1 MKRIL
6 ALSAIAAALYGCN
19 SSTPGDEDKYVAFN
33 IVTYEGTSDDGV
45 TTLSYQV
52 INDSPLL
59 TLTCNWTPDRELTAG
74 TRLLVA
80 YSTDTPTESGSVN
93 LLQASLV
100 YGGALEVS
108 DKTDSIADSG
118 TPLWIT
124 SMWRSGHYLNLDC
137 QARYASG
144 GRKVRLVADDS
155 TLADDYPVLYLVNCA
170 KGEDDMS
177 PYNQRLYGSWDVDT
191 LWSRPTVMGL
201 TVVMD
206 DSNRGTTEMTF
217 SKQSE

>member
-6 ALSAIAAALYGCN
+6 ALSAIAAVLYGCD

-33 IVTYEGTSDDGV
+33 IVTYEGTSADGV

-59 TLTCNWTPDRELTAG
+59 TLTCRWSPDRELTAG

-80 YSTDTPTESGSVN
+80 YSTDTPTESGGVN

-100 YGGALEVS
+100 YGGASEVS
-108 DKTDSIADSG
+108 DKTDSIAGSG
-118 TPLWIT
+118 TPLWIN
-124 SMWRSGHYLNLDC
+124 SMWRSGNYLNLDC
-137 QARYASG
+137 QARYASDS
-144 GRKVRLVADDS
+144 RKVRLVADDS
-155 TLADDYPVLYLVNCA
+155 TLDDDYPVLYLVNCA

-177 PYNQRLYGSWDVDT
+177 PYNQRLYGSWDVGA

-201 TVVMD
+201 TVIMD
-206 DSNRGTTEMTF
+206 DANRGASEMTF